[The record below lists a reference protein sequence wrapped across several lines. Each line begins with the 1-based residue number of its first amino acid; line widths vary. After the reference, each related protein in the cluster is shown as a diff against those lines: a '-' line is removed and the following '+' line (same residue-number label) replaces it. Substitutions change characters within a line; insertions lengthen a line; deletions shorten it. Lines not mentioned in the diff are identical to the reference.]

1 MVKTL
6 RVNEIFC
13 SIQGESTHAGKR
25 CAFIRLNGC
34 NLSCSWCDTRY
45 ALDESGREL
54 SLDMIIEAVRPYKV
68 DLVEITGGEPLIQAA
83 TPELA
88 MRLAQE
94 GYEVL
99 VETNGSMDISLLPY
113 PIKRIMDL
121 KGPSSGEMDNNRL
134 ENLLYLRH
142 GDEVKFVIAD
152 SNDYEW
158 AKVTIS
164 GGDYPADKVATLFSP
179 VQGRLEAA
187 ELVEWIMK
195 DHLPV
200 RLNLQVHKYI
210 WPGIER
216 GV

>member
-6 RVNEIFC
+6 LVNEIFC
-13 SIQGESTHAGKR
+13 SIQGESTHAGRR
-25 CAFIRLNGC
+25 CAFIRLTGC

-54 SLDMIIEAVRPYKV
+54 SLDMIIEAVRPYEV
-68 DLVEITGGEPLIQAA
+68 DLVEITGGEPLLQAA
-83 TPELA
+83 MPDLA
-88 MRLAQE
+88 MRLTHE

-99 VETNGSMDISLLPY
+99 VETNGSRDISLLPH

-121 KGPSSGEMDNNRL
+121 KGPSSGEMGNNRL

-164 GGDYPADKVATLFSP
+164 GGDYPSSTVQTLFSP
-179 VQGRLEAA
+179 VQGRLEARQLA
-187 ELVEWIMK
+187 EWLIR
-195 DHLPV
+195 DRLPV

-210 WPGIER
+210 WPEIER

>member
-6 RVNEIFC
+6 LVNEIFC
-13 SIQGESTHAGKR
+13 SIQGESTHAGRR
-25 CAFIRLNGC
+25 CAFIRLTGC
-34 NLSCSWCDTRY
+34 NLTCSWCDTRY

-54 SLDMIIEAVRPYKV
+54 SLDMIVEAVRPYGV
-68 DLVEITGGEPLIQAA
+68 DLVEITGGEPLLQAA
-83 TPELA
+83 MPDLA
-88 MRLAQE
+88 MRLARE

-99 VETNGSMDISLLPY
+99 VETNGSRDISLLPH

-121 KGPSSGEMDNNRL
+121 KSPSSGEMDNNRL

-158 AKVTIS
+158 AKVTIG
-164 GGDYPADKVATLFSP
+164 GGDYPSSTVQTLFSP
-179 VQGRLEAA
+179 VQGRLEARQLA
-187 ELVEWIMK
+187 EWIIR
-195 DHLPV
+195 DRLPV

>member
-6 RVNEIFC
+6 LVNEIFC
-13 SIQGESTHAGKR
+13 SIQGESTHAGRR
-25 CAFIRLNGC
+25 CAFVRLAGC

-45 ALDESGREL
+45 ALDEAGREL
-54 SLDMIIEAVRPYKV
+54 SLDMIIEAVRPYEV
-68 DLVEITGGEPLIQAA
+68 DLVEITGGEPLIQST
-83 TPELA
+83 TPDLA
-88 MRLAQE
+88 MRLAHE

-99 VETNGSMDISLLPY
+99 VETNGSRDISLLPH

-121 KGPSSGEMDNNRL
+121 KGPSSGEMDRNRF

-158 AKVTIS
+158 AKVTIG
-164 GGDYPADKVATLFSP
+164 GGDYPAATVDTLFSP
-179 VQGRLEAA
+179 VQGRLEARQLA
-187 ELVEWIMK
+187 EWIIL
-195 DHLPV
+195 DRLPV

-210 WPGIER
+210 WPDVER